1 MAQPN
6 GKKISF
12 KLVCLGAVSVGK
24 TSLSLQYVE
33 NQFVPTKA
41 TIAGTRGR
49 CGLPE
54 AAAGRQAP
62 RAAGSFFSQRKAEKS
77 RFLFVG

>member
-1 MAQPN
+1 MAQQSG

-41 TIAGTRGR
+41 TIAGKRRRARHAKAQRGP
-49 CGLPE
+49 L
-54 AAAGRQAP
+54 
-62 RAAGSFFSQRKAEKS
+62 FFSSEKEGKKVWGV
-77 RFLFVG
+77 F

>member
-1 MAQPN
+1 MSQP

-41 TIAGTRGR
+41 TIAGRRGPSALAR
-49 CGLPE
+49 
-54 AAAGRQAP
+54 
-62 RAAGSFFSQRKAEKS
+62 RAAT
-77 RFLFVG
+77 